1 MDEYEIHL
9 DDIVSNGDLD
19 KHYRTRT
26 KKYIYKRTVSI
37 GVQKD
42 IDDGWERIGPKNRKT
57 ARLRKPK
64 AVGLD
69 FQDRVWCIFYKLGFH
84 EMNRSREFAIPRY
97 GLDIGKNIDIFAKDE
112 NCICLVECKAAEK
125 PHTKKS
131 LGASIDQYAALHKEL
146 ERSIRSHYKNKGDD
160 TKYRF
165 RWLLILKNIDL
176 NENDYI
182 RAKKANIMVVEDSL
196 IQYYEELSKH
206 FGPASRY
213 QFFSDLYPGMVIP
226 DMIAAVP
233 AIKGKMGNVIFYSFV
248 IEPEKLLKIAY
259 ISHRGKTNE
268 ESIKTYQRMAKKKR
282 LNIIAKYITE
292 REGIFPTSI
301 VLNIE
306 TANKGLRF
314 DQSAEM
320 AGENAVLGTL
330 HLPNRLK
337 TAWLIDGQ
345 HRLFA
350 YSGLQEAKTAT
361 LPVIAFE
368 DLDASL
374 QQKLF
379 IDINGELVRVPKNLL
394 VDLYDDLHWNS
405 DRPRDK
411 ILALISKLVK
421 NINESSKSPLRDRII
436 KIGGRRTKSRNLTPT
451 TLNEEIRRSRLF
463 GHMHSPKAKEITP
476 GPLYK
481 FDLDS
486 SLERAMDVISGYYS
500 LFLENEN
507 LKIQWEMGSEEGGY
521 LCTNQGIIAT
531 IRILKAILDHL
542 EQKDQIKVR
551 NRNIGKLLLD
561 IKRYLAPVI
570 EYLEMASPQVI
581 KEFRQRYAQ
590 AGVQASTFALLKT
603 IKDNFPEFDP
613 PGLKEYIARTDT
625 TNNQETYQH
634 LFEIETVIHNH
645 VITELKKKYGDGYSN
660 WWHNGIKESIRND
673 AVALANKEGHYDS
686 GFENYLYLIDLK
698 EVIEKNW
705 DIFSEIYTIDA
716 KANDSRAKR
725 LHWYTEINKIRNIV
739 AHPPSG
745 GVSDEQLAL
754 VKKINEE
761 LSKRIK

>member
-19 KHYRTRT
+19 RHYRTRN
-26 KKYIYKRTVSI
+26 KKYIYKRVISNA
-37 GVQKD
+37 VQKD
-42 IDDGWERIGPKNRKT
+42 IDNGWEWIGPKNRKT

-64 AVGLD
+64 DVGLD
-69 FQDRVWCIFYKLGFH
+69 FQDWVWCIFYKMGFP
-84 EMNRSREFAIPRY
+84 EMNRSREFAVPRY
-97 GLDIGKNIDIFAKDE
+97 GLNIGKNIDIFAKDE
-112 NCICLVECKAAEK
+112 ICICLVECKAAEK

-131 LGASIDQYAALHKEL
+131 LGVSIDQYAALHKEL
-146 ERSIRSHYKNKGDD
+146 EKSIRSHYKNKGDD

-165 RWLLILKNIDL
+165 RWLLVLKNIDL

-182 RAKKANIMVVEDSL
+182 RAKKANIMVVDDSM
-196 IQYYEELSKH
+196 IQYYAELSKH
-206 FGPASRY
+206 FGPAARY

-226 DMIAAVP
+226 EMIEPVP
-233 AIKGKMGNVIFYSFV
+233 AIKGKMGSVIFYSFV

-259 ISHRGKTNE
+259 ISHRGKTSE
-268 ESIKTYQRMAKKKR
+268 ESVKTYQRMAKRKR
-282 LNIIAKYITE
+282 LKKIAEYITE
-292 REGIFPTSI
+292 KEGIFPTSI
-301 VLNIE
+301 VLNVE
-306 TANKGLRF
+306 TANKGLKF
-314 DQSAEM
+314 DQAAEM
-320 AGENAVLGTL
+320 AGKNAVLGTL

-368 DLDASL
+368 DLDASI
-374 QQKLF
+374 QQQLF
-379 IDINGELVRVPKNLL
+379 IDINGEQVRVPKNLL

-451 TLNEEIRRSRLF
+451 TLNEEMRRSRLF
-463 GHMHSPKAKEITP
+463 GHIHSAKAKEITP

-486 SLERAMDVISGYYS
+486 SLEHAMDLISGYYS
-500 LFLENEN
+500 LFLDNEN

-531 IRILKAILDHL
+531 IRVLKAILDHL
-542 EQKDQIKVR
+542 ERKDQIKVR
-551 NRNIGKLLLD
+551 NRNVGKLLLD
-561 IKRYLAPVI
+561 IKKYLAPVI
-570 EYLEMASPQVI
+570 EYLGTASPQVI

-590 AGVQASTFALLKT
+590 AGVQASTFALLK
-603 IKDNFPEFDP
+603 IINDNSPEFDP
-613 PGLKEYIARTDT
+613 PGLQEYIAKTDT

-634 LFEIETVIHNH
+634 LSEIETVIHNH

-660 WWHNGIKESIRND
+660 WWHNGVKGSIRNN
-673 AVALANKEGHYDS
+673 AVVLANNDGHYDS
-686 GFENYLYLIDLK
+686 GFEKYLYLIDLK
-698 EVIEKNW
+698 EIIENNW
-705 DIFSEIYTIDA
+705 GIFSEIYTINA
-716 KANDSRAKR
+716 KANDSRTKR
-725 LHWYTEINKIRNIV
+725 LRWYTEINKIRNIV

-745 GVSDEQLAL
+745 GVSDEQLAF
-754 VKKINEE
+754 VKKIKEE
-761 LSKRIK
+761 LSNRIK